1 MCRKHSPRLKGE
13 LWQNTEDEAL
23 TLTLEELKP
32 LPSVIKSRLL
42 FVSFSH
48 FDVLSNPQSCLTTP
62 SSPDK
67 TGGDRFQPH
76 LLMRGGYHSQ
86 SI

>member
-1 MCRKHSPRLKGE
+1 MCGRHGPRLKGE
-13 LWQNTEDEAL
+13 LWQNREDEAL

-42 FVSFSH
+42 LVSFSH
-48 FDVLSNPQSCLTTP
+48 FEVLSNPQSYPTTL

-67 TGGDRFQPH
+67 TGGDQFQPH
-76 LLMRGGYHSQ
+76 LFMRGGYCSQ